1 MDIKIL
7 KDRKLILLE
16 CLSGSKA
23 YGLDTP
29 DSDTDIRGIF
39 YLPKESFY
47 GFSTLDHV
55 HNASNDIS
63 YSELGKVFDLLAK
76 SNPTMIELLNTQDDA
91 VIYKSP
97 LLKLLD
103 KDMYLSRKC
112 KDTFAGYAYAQ
123 IKKARGLKKKVL
135 NPMEAEKKTVLD
147 FCYVQHG
154 QGAIPLRAFLGENQL
169 SQEYCGLVKIA
180 HMPEVYGLY
189 YGKEKGYKGI
199 FRKTDA
205 NEVSLSSVGK
215 GEVPLSM
222 ITFNKSGYSSYC
234 KDYKEY
240 WDWVKT
246 RNESRYENTISHGKN
261 YDAKNMMHTF
271 RLIHMAAEIA
281 QYGEVFVKRPDR
293 GFLLKI
299 KNGHFEYNYLL
310 EMAEEKIAEMDELYV
325 KSTLPDAPDLNA
337 LETMLIQIRSVLYK

>member
-1 MDIKIL
+1 MDIKTL
-7 KDRKLILLE
+7 KDRNLILLE

-29 DSDTDIRGIF
+29 DSDTDIRGVF

-55 HNASNDIS
+55 HNASNDLS
-63 YSELGKVFDLLAK
+63 YSELGKVFDMLAR
-76 SNPTMIELLNTQDDA
+76 SNPTMIELFNTPEEA
-91 VIYKSP
+91 VLYKSP
-97 LLKLLD
+97 LLKLLNRD
-103 KDMYLSRKC
+103 VYLSRKC

-123 IKKARGLKKKVL
+123 IKKARGLNKKVL
-135 NPMEAEKKTVLD
+135 NPMAAEKKTVLD
-147 FCYVQHG
+147 FCYVQYG
-154 QGAIPLRAFLGENQL
+154 QGSKLLGEFLSENQL

-199 FRKTDA
+199 FRKTEA
-205 NEVSLSSVGK
+205 NEVSLSSVEK
-215 GEVPLSM
+215 GEVALGIIS
-222 ITFNKSGYSSYC
+222 FNKSGYSSYC

-246 RNESRYENTISHGKN
+246 RNEPRYANTISHGKN

-293 GFLLKI
+293 DFLLKI

-310 EMAEEKIAEMDELYV
+310 EMAEEKIAEMDDLYA
-325 KSTLPDAPDLNA
+325 KSTLPEVPDLSA
-337 LETMLIQIRSVLYK
+337 LEATLVQVRSALYK